1 MSEEKKFNV
10 SVNDG
15 MDFFANEASV
25 NFSPTHF
32 ILDFKS
38 ITPRVDMRSN
48 EQPVLSVKHNVV
60 LMDPYNVK
68 RLHKMLGDVIK
79 NYEKKYVK
87 IKKPEA
93 VAKAEKESKKKSKKT
108 DSGEKPT
115 VPNYMG

>member
-1 MSEEKKFNV
+1 MAEDKKFNI
-10 SVNDG
+10 SVNEG

-25 NFSPTHF
+25 NFSPTQF

-38 ITPRVDMRSN
+38 ITPRVDMRSKDN
-48 EQPVLSVKHNVV
+48 PVLSVKHNVV

-93 VAKAEKESKKKSKKT
+93 IAKAEKDSKKSTTTKKKT
-108 DSGEKPT
+108 T
-115 VPNYMG
+115 VPNYLG

>member
-15 MDFFANEASV
+15 MDFFANETSI

-38 ITPRVDMRSN
+38 ITPRVDMRSK
-48 EQPVLSVKHNVV
+48 ETPVLSVKHNVV

-68 RLHKMLGDVIK
+68 RMHKMLGDVIK

-93 VAKAEKESKKKSKKT
+93 LTKAEKDSQKT
-108 DSGEKPT
+108 DKSTKKAT
-115 VPNYMG
+115 VPNYLG